1 MGEPPPGSPG
11 EEAERLVV
19 AALSALSMAT
29 RGWLDQVDA
38 EHHVATGS
46 TECCVCPLC
55 RAITAVRDP
64 SPELVERLAT
74 GAAELA
80 GGVTG
85 LLRAFGETLGRP
97 AGSGTGH
104 PGSTHPGSTP
114 RPQPGDEAAAGDD
127 PWRSATRTGGHGDPD
142 IPHPPPVAPA
152 KIAKKAVRKVVPK
165 GDAAGPD
172 VR

>member
-19 AALSALSMAT
+19 AALSALSTAT

-38 EHHVATGS
+38 EHQVATGS

-97 AGSGTGH
+97 TASGAGR
-104 PGSTHPGSTP
+104 PGPAS
-114 RPQPGDEAAAGDD
+114 RPEYGAEAGAGDD
-127 PWRSATRTGGHGDPD
+127 PWRSATRAGGPGDPD
-142 IPHPPPVAPA
+142 IPHPPRATPA